1 MNAEKAPMETDIL
14 YRKLEGNLTPAQER
28 EFDGWLASSPAHRAY
43 FERLRANYP
52 VADHILTQASF
63 ESYRGQF
70 AARLVRRR
78 HVVRRRILLAGAA
91 AAVALAVVIPFTRR
105 GADSVPEDRGERVS
119 LVTSGGEVLTFSE
132 LVGRAPEIG
141 ATVDADNG
149 IISFGPADGDDE
161 VRHELIV
168 ERGGFISLALADGTK
183 VWVNSGS
190 RLTFPRIFGA
200 THRTVQLDGE
210 AYFEVSADS
219 LRPFEVVA
227 RDGVGI
233 TVLGTKFNVRSYG
246 GHSDTEVTLLEGSV
260 AVTHEDA
267 KVLLSPNQQAQ
278 FDHTE
283 RRFTVPDAGNAA
295 QYTAW
300 VGGMFDFDL
309 QPLGEIFD
317 ELERWYDVEIT
328 CDGARAA
335 ALGPVTLQAS
345 RGRELADIMKILEKI
360 AGLEYSR
367 RGSELE
373 VRFPR

>member
-1 MNAEKAPMETDIL
+1 MKTDIL
-14 YRKLEGNLTPAQER
+14 YSKLEGGLSPVQEC
-28 EFDGWLASSPAHRAY
+28 ELDEWLSSSRTHSAY
-43 FERLRANYP
+43 FERLRINYP
-52 VADHILTQASF
+52 VADHILTQTDF
-63 ESYRGQF
+63 ERYRRQF
-70 AARLVRRR
+70 VAKLVQRR
-78 HVVRRRILLAGAA
+78 HVVRRRVLLAGVT
-91 AAVALAVVIPFTRR
+91 AAVALAVVIPFMRR
-105 GADSVPEDRGERVS
+105 GADSGPTDRGDKVS
-119 LVTSGGEVLTFSE
+119 LVTASGEVLTFSE

-149 IISFGPADGDDE
+149 VIAFGPANGSDE

-168 ERGGFISLALADGTK
+168 ARGGFINLTLADGTK

-190 RLTFPRIFGA
+190 RLTFPRTFG
-200 THRTVQLDGE
+200 TSHRTVQLDGE

-219 LRPFEVVA
+219 LRPFEVMA

-260 AVTHEDA
+260 AVTHKA
-267 KVLLSPNQQAQ
+267 ARVLLTPNRQAQ

-283 RRFTVPDAGNAA
+283 GRLTMRDAGNAA

-309 QPLGEIFD
+309 QPIGEIFD
-317 ELERWYDVEIT
+317 ELERWYDVEIVR
-328 CDGARAA
+328 DEARAA

-345 RGRELADIMKILEKI
+345 RGKKLADIMEILKKIT
-360 AGLEYSR
+360 GLEYSCG
-367 RGSELE
+367 GSTLNVQF
-373 VRFPR
+373 VR